1 MYTGRANVV
10 LVDFL
15 HPPCHHYVLLTQ
27 ASHWLIPPDLWRLIG
42 PMCLTW
48 GWSRGQAGGSAD
60 NVKTAAFFVCDFY
73 KI

>member
-48 GWSRGQAGGSAD
+48 GWSRGHAGGLCRQCKNSCI
-60 NVKTAAFFVCDFY
+60 FCLRFL
-73 KI
+73 